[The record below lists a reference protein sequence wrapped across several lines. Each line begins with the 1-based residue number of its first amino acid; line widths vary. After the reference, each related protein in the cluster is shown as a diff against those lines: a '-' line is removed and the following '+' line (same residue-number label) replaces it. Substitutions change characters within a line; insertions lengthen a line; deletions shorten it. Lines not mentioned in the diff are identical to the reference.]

1 MRRRACGGSQEF
13 LRLTSRLAT
22 LRRVCIP
29 WVSKVL
35 PLGRNRGAVNHP
47 LSNPQW

>member
-1 MRRRACGGSQEF
+1 MRRRACGGNQEF
-13 LRLTSRLAT
+13 LCLTSRLAT

-47 LSNPQW
+47 LSNP